1 MKCNLSFTSGCTQCS
16 TEGDMHS
23 EGVETPEHCQVGR
36 CSLHYEYVCVAQHLS
51 GLPCGLVVRIPGF
64 HPGGPG
70 SIPGMG
76 NLFALFV
83 HHSLSPLSTAIPPP
97 HPPLSFSLLLA
108 LLLFFFRLLD
118 VLHRSLRL
126 TMVFEY
132 CDQVGSNVYS
142 VRFYELIFTVCM
154 SFC

>member
-1 MKCNLSFTSGCTQCS
+1 
-16 TEGDMHS
+16 MHS

-76 NLFALFV
+76 SLFALFV
-83 HHSLSPLSTAIPPP
+83 HHSLSPLSTAIP
-97 HPPLSFSLLLA
+97 LSPSLFLSLS
-108 LLLFFFRLLD
+108 FFFRLLD